1 MWTGKSVWCSLAGL
15 AVLFLSGCSANH
27 YAVHQIDEL
36 KSDDA
41 AVIAVDAKQRF
52 LISNVANRETVT
64 VKKDGNGTETTR
76 KVEKI
81 RRFCAEYS
89 PDVFSALSQSASGQ
103 ASFGQESDP
112 KTLNAA
118 LKGAFSSGETGATIA
133 RTQTINMLKEMM
145 YRTCER
151 YMNGQIGDD
160 EYATIAARDQ
170 RIMTSIL
177 AIEQLTGSIT
187 PAPTVIAVS
196 GESGTDQSSGDAMTI
211 LANAKKALA
220 AAQEASE
227 EAQTAYSEF
236 NQTKKCD
243 ALAAK
248 SSDKL
253 TDAEKT
259 TLTECKEKQAA
270 SAKAAKASKEAN
282 DYYEAQKTLAG
293 KAEGSSAKVTA
304 ALLASP
310 GKTDIDKELET
321 ARLQAVAKVAD
332 TVEKIV
338 EAASFTQEDETS
350 FFCYRIMARG
360 VEDNVT
366 ASCTDFLMNKV
377 EYASAKV
384 ADESAKLR
392 LETSEAKALIAEYD
406 RSAFDKYWQKEDR
419 VGAIDKC
426 LKMASSVARRKLD
439 ALKQTSDKEESYK
452 IFKGLP
458 SYIKECLTK

>member
-1 MWTGKSVWCSLAGL
+1 MRTGKKIWFFLAGFT
-15 AVLFLSGCSANH
+15 VLLLNGCSANH
-27 YAVHQIDEL
+27 YAVHEVDRL

-52 LISNVANRETVT
+52 LISNVATTSVETE
-64 VKKDGNGTETTR
+64 GNGTKTTR
-76 KVEKI
+76 EVERV

-89 PDVFSALSQSASGQ
+89 PDVFSVLSQSASGQ
-103 ASFGQESDP
+103 ASFGQESDT

-118 LKGAFSSGETGATIA
+118 LKGAFSSGEAGATIA

-160 EYATIAARDQ
+160 EYTTIAARDQ

-196 GESGTDQSSGDAMTI
+196 GESGTGQSSGDAMTI
-211 LANAKKALA
+211 LATAKKALT

-227 EAQTAYSEF
+227 KAETAYSEF

-253 TDAEKT
+253 TETEKT
-259 TLTECKEKQAA
+259 TLAECREKQAVA
-270 SAKAAKASKEAN
+270 VKAAKASKEAN
-282 DYYEAQKTLAG
+282 DYYEAQKALAG
-293 KAEGSSAKVTA
+293 NAEGSSAKVTA
-304 ALLASP
+304 ALLTSS
-310 GKTDIDKELET
+310 GKTEIDKALET
-321 ARLQAVAKVAD
+321 ARLQ
-332 TVEKIV
+332 TVEKVAGIV
-338 EAASFTQEDETS
+338 ENIVKASFTQEDETS
-350 FFCYRIMARG
+350 FFCYRVMARG
-360 VEDNVT
+360 VDDDVT
-366 ASCTDFLMNKV
+366 ASCTAFLMKKV

-384 ADESAKLR
+384 ANEAAKLQ
-392 LETSEAKALIAEYD
+392 LEASEAKALIAEYE
-406 RSAFDKYWQKEDR
+406 SGAFDKYWKSQDR
-419 VGAIDKC
+419 MGAIDKC
-426 LKMASSVARRKLD
+426 LVNATSIARCKLEELKRASSREK
-439 ALKQTSDKEESYK
+439 SYQ
-452 IFKGLP
+452 IFTDLP
-458 SYIKECLTK
+458 AHLQECLTK

>member
-1 MWTGKSVWCSLAGL
+1 MRTGKSVWFFLAGL
-15 AVLFLSGCSANH
+15 AVLFLNGCSANH
-27 YAVHQIDEL
+27 YAVHEVDRL

-52 LISNVANRETVT
+52 LISNVATTSVETE
-64 VKKDGNGTETTR
+64 GNGTKTTR
-76 KVEKI
+76 EVERV

-89 PDVFSALSQSASGQ
+89 PDVFSVLSQSASGQ
-103 ASFGQESDP
+103 ASFGQESDT

-118 LKGAFSSGETGATIA
+118 LKGAFSSGEAGATIA

-160 EYATIAARDQ
+160 EYTTIAARDQ

-196 GESGTDQSSGDAMTI
+196 GESGTGQSSGDAMTI
-211 LANAKKALA
+211 LATAKKALA

-227 EAQTAYSEF
+227 KAGTAYAEF

-243 ALAAK
+243 VLAAK

-253 TDAEKT
+253 TETEKT
-259 TLTECKEKQAA
+259 TLAECKEKQAA
-270 SAKAAKASKEAN
+270 SAKAEQAYKDAN
-282 DYYEAQKTLAG
+282 GYYEAQKALAG
-293 KAEGSSAKVTA
+293 NAESYSAKVTA
-304 ALLASP
+304 ALLTSP
-310 GKTDIDKELET
+310 GKTEIDKELET

-338 EAASFTQEDETS
+338 KAASFTQEDETS
-350 FFCYRIMARG
+350 FFCYRVMARG
-360 VEDNVT
+360 SDENIT
-366 ASCTDFLMNKV
+366 ASCISFLMARMEKV
-377 EYASAKV
+377 STELK
-384 ADESAKLR
+384 
-392 LETSEAKALIAEYD
+392 LETKAMITKDLIESFNAFWD
-406 RSAFDKYWQKEDR
+406 RKER
-419 VGAIDKC
+419 NSTIDDC
-426 LKMASSVARRKLD
+426 SGQASSVARRKLD

-458 SYIKECLTK
+458 AYMQECLIN

>member
-1 MWTGKSVWCSLAGL
+1 MRTGKSVWLPLAGL
-15 AVLFLSGCSANH
+15 AVLLLSGCSANH
-27 YAVHQIDEL
+27 YAVHEVDHL
-36 KSDDA
+36 KSNDA
-41 AVIAVDAKQRF
+41 EVIAVDAKQRF
-52 LISNVANRETVT
+52 LISNVANKETVT

-89 PDVFSALSQSASGQ
+89 PDVFSVLSQSASGK

-112 KTLNAA
+112 KAVSAA
-118 LKGAFSSGETGATIA
+118 LQGAFSSGETGATIA

-160 EYATIAARDQ
+160 EYTTIAARDQ

-196 GESGTDQSSGDAMTI
+196 GESGTGPSSGDAMTI

-227 EAQTAYSEF
+227 EAETAYAEF
-236 NQTKKCD
+236 NQSKKCD
-243 ALAAK
+243 ELAAK

-253 TDAEKT
+253 TAAEKT
-259 TLTECKEKQAA
+259 TLAECKEKQAA
-270 SAKAAKASKEAN
+270 SVKAAKDSTDAN
-282 DYYEAQKTLAG
+282 AYYEAQKALAG
-293 KAEGSSAKVTA
+293 NAGGSSARVTA

-310 GKTDIDKELET
+310 GKTEIDKVLET
-321 ARLQAVAKVAD
+321 ARLQAVDKVAD
-332 TVEKIV
+332 TVERIV
-338 EAASFTQEDETS
+338 KASFEQEDETS
-350 FFCYRIMARG
+350 FFCYRVMARG

-366 ASCTDFLMNKV
+366 ASCTDFLMKKV
-377 EYASAKV
+377 EYASEKLAN
-384 ADESAKLR
+384 ESAKLR
-392 LETSEAKALIAEYD
+392 LETSEAKVLIAEYE
-406 RSAFDKYWQKEDR
+406 SGAFDKYWQKEDR

-426 LKMASSVARRKLD
+426 LKEASSVAKRKFN
-439 ALKQTSDKEESYK
+439 ALKQASDKEESYK

-458 SYIKECLTK
+458 AYTQECLSK